1 MKSERCETA
10 LNISVMI
17 IYGIV
22 TKGNEH
28 KQDIN
33 QAGE

>member
-1 MKSERCETA
+1 MKTERCETV

-17 IYGIV
+17 IDGIV
-22 TKGNEH
+22 TKGNKR